1 MSPAEQEKRC
11 ISSARHGQEVD
22 QESCRRFRRQE
33 NCREFRNREKERTE
47 KMKLGRIAWFE
58 EADFQSAKEQG
69 MEFIELDVNSRA
81 QEFLDH
87 LDVIRQR
94 SQEYGMPV
102 GAVGRWGSNR
112 IGKEGICQDELELEY
127 RLIEAAASL
136 NCNVYITGCN
146 YVEELSYYENCG
158 LAISY
163 FEKLIAFGAEKGV
176 KIAVYNCRWNNF
188 VCTPMAYTMIHGYL
202 KDLYIK
208 YDPSHCIY
216 DGGDYLKEARDW
228 GDRFLH
234 VHLKGSL
241 VIDGERFDDPPA
253 GMDQTNWGA
262 FLAILYAKGYDRCL
276 SIEPHSANWKG
287 ELGDKGVDYTIR
299 YFKNLIL

>member
-11 ISSARHGQEVD
+11 ISSARYGQEVD